1 MKFDPKKPHGVITGH
16 SWARFEQNGILYNQ
30 QGEPEVT
37 LDVVEDA
44 EPEEIEVLVE
54 VNEKDFELN
63 NAKDFLKNI
72 LADGPL
78 PRSVIFKEC
87 SANNQQWEKV
97 KTAFADMGGEALTR
111 RNVIHWKLKTA

>member
-1 MKFDPKKPHGVITGH
+1 MKFDSKKPHGVITNH
-16 SWARFEQNGILYNQ
+16 EWARYEQDGVMYDWE
-30 QGEPEVT
+30 GHPRM
-37 LDVVEDA
+37 LDMVEDIV
-44 EPEEIEVLVE
+44 EPEEIELVIE
-54 VNEKDFELN
+54 DKKDFTVN
-63 NAKDFLKNI
+63 NAKDFLTNI

-87 SANNQQWEKV
+87 NANNQNWDAV